1 MYEWTIPDGG
11 RIPSIFKLDIGLCRQ
26 QFEAEKA
33 GVWKPRCDG
42 NGYFL
47 AKQCNDAARVCWCA
61 TLKDGKEVLNTRSF
75 MEDPTLMPQMTC
87 TVENGVYVS
96 NFGGQDLYQVTG

>member
-1 MYEWTIPDGG
+1 M
-11 RIPSIFKLDIGLCRQ
+11 
-26 QFEAEKA
+26 
-33 GVWKPRCDG
+33 WKPRCDG
-42 NGYFL
+42 NGNFL

-61 TLKDGKEVLNTRSF
+61 TLKDGKEVSNTRSF

-96 NFGGQDLYQVTG
+96 NFGGQDLYQVKSWKI